1 MDLNDKSNT
10 NIFRRIEMA
19 KLFKVLANVTA
30 CILFLGG
37 VMGMISRMYVWFA
50 VTGFFGTDMSQ
61 LALQFVYI
69 AIWFVA
75 AVVVMKLSQML
86 K

>member
-1 MDLNDKSNT
+1 
-10 NIFRRIEMA
+10 MA
-19 KLFKVLANVTA
+19 KIFKAMANITA

-50 VTGFFGTDMSQ
+50 VTGFNGTGTYMSQ

-75 AVVVMKLSQML
+75 SVVVMKLSQML

>member
-1 MDLNDKSNT
+1 
-10 NIFRRIEMA
+10 MA
-19 KLFKVLANVTA
+19 KLFRVLANVTA

-37 VMGMISRMYVWFA
+37 VMGFISRMYVWCA
-50 VTGFFGTDMSQ
+50 VTGFNGTGTEMSQ
-61 LALQFVYI
+61 LALQFTYI

-75 AVVVMKLSQML
+75 SVVVMKLSQML

>member
-1 MDLNDKSNT
+1 L
-10 NIFRRIEMA
+10 A
-19 KLFKVLANVTA
+19 KIYKVLANVTA
-30 CILFLGG
+30 CFLFLGG
-37 VMGMISRMYVWFA
+37 FLGMISRMYVWFA
-50 VTGFFGTDMSQ
+50 VTGFDGTGTDMAQ
-61 LALQFVYI
+61 LSLQFVYI

>member
-1 MDLNDKSNT
+1 
-10 NIFRRIEMA
+10 MA
-19 KLFKVLANVTA
+19 KVFKVMANVSA

-37 VMGMISRMYVWFA
+37 IFGLISRMYVWFA
-50 VTGFFGTDMSQ
+50 VTGFTGTGADMAQ

-69 AIWFVA
+69 AFWFVA
-75 AVVVMKLSQML
+75 AVAVMKLSQML

>member
-1 MDLNDKSNT
+1 
-10 NIFRRIEMA
+10 MA
-19 KLFKVLANVTA
+19 KIYKVLANVAA
-30 CILFLGG
+30 CFLFLGG
-37 VMGMISRMYVWFA
+37 FLGMISRMYVWFA
-50 VTGFFGTDMSQ
+50 VTGFDGTGTDMAQ
-61 LALQFVYI
+61 LSLQFVYI

>member
-1 MDLNDKSNT
+1 
-10 NIFRRIEMA
+10 MA
-19 KLFKVLANVTA
+19 KIYKVLANIAA
-30 CILFLGG
+30 CLLFLGG
-37 VMGMISRMYVWFA
+37 IMGMISRMYVWFA
-50 VTGFFGTDMSQ
+50 VTGFNGTGTDMAQ

-69 AIWFVA
+69 AIFLVA

>member
-1 MDLNDKSNT
+1 
-10 NIFRRIEMA
+10 MA
-19 KLFKVLANVTA
+19 KIFKALANVTA

-37 VMGMISRMYVWFA
+37 ILGLLSRMYVWFA
-50 VTGFFGTDMSQ
+50 VTGFNGTGADMTQ

>member
-1 MDLNDKSNT
+1 
-10 NIFRRIEMA
+10 MA
-19 KLFKVLANVTA
+19 KIFKALANVTA

-37 VMGMISRMYVWFA
+37 ILGLISRMYVWFA
-50 VTGFFGTDMSQ
+50 VTGFTGTDMAQ

>member
-1 MDLNDKSNT
+1 
-10 NIFRRIEMA
+10 MA
-19 KLFKVLANVTA
+19 KIFKALANVTA

-37 VMGMISRMYVWFA
+37 ILGVLSRMYVWFA
-50 VTGFFGTDMSQ
+50 VTGFTGTGADMAQ

-75 AVVVMKLSQML
+75 AVVVMRLSQML

>member
-1 MDLNDKSNT
+1 
-10 NIFRRIEMA
+10 
-19 KLFKVLANVTA
+19 
-30 CILFLGG
+30 
-37 VMGMISRMYVWFA
+37 MYVWFA
-50 VTGFFGTDMSQ
+50 VTGFTGTGTDMTQ

>member
-1 MDLNDKSNT
+1 
-10 NIFRRIEMA
+10 MA
-19 KLFKVLANVTA
+19 KLFKVLANITA

-37 VMGMISRMYVWFA
+37 ILGIISRMYVWFT
-50 VTGFFGTDMSQ
+50 VTGFTGTGNDMAQ
-61 LALQFVYI
+61 LALQFAYI

-75 AVVVMKLSQML
+75 AIVVMKLSQSL

>member
-1 MDLNDKSNT
+1 
-10 NIFRRIEMA
+10 MA

-30 CILFLGG
+30 CLLFLGG
-37 VMGMISRMYVWFA
+37 VMGMISRMYVWFT
-50 VTGFFGTDMSQ
+50 VTGFNGTGTDMAQ

-86 K
+86 Q